1 MTRRTRQVSFKSD
14 QSDTASSVTNQRPV
28 IKPKPAPPTRPR
40 PQIAAKPTPVI
51 KTQPEKSYEGQ
62 HGANFS
68 PPVSVSS
75 SSTSSSMG
83 PPPPNLTNQM
93 PPPSPIKTLGRSP
106 KPPPPATPPR
116 VMNHHPASGNTPRS
130 SFGGQGPT
138 PGHGPSGQGPPG
150 HGPSGHHPFPRQIT
164 QMTKQMERTSSYSSD
179 QSDRSSSSGHF
190 PIGQSIQSGHSIG
203 GAPVSPGGYSNRS
216 NDSSHQQRNQQN
228 QQFHHH
234 QQQNHYQHHQ
244 YQQQQ
249 AVPKSL
255 LATNGPS
262 GYPSSASDHTDRSSI
277 PDKNLIHVSFYLFD
291 FQFWISLKKY
301 KSQTLPEKTRK
312 SSPKS

>member
-1 MTRRTRQVSFKSD
+1 M
-14 QSDTASSVTNQRPV
+14 
-28 IKPKPAPPTRPR
+28 
-40 PQIAAKPTPVI
+40 
-51 KTQPEKSYEGQ
+51 
-62 HGANFS
+62 GA
-68 PPVSVSS
+68 
-75 SSTSSSMG
+75 

-116 VMNHHPASGNTPRS
+116 VMNHHSSNTPRS
-130 SFGGQGPT
+130 SFGGQGVPT
-138 PGHGPSGQGPPG
+138 PGQGPSGHGPSG
-150 HGPSGHHPFPRQIT
+150 PFPRQIT

-190 PIGQSIQSGHSIG
+190 PIGHPSIQSGHSIG

-216 NDSSHQQRNQQN
+216 NDSSHRNQQ
-228 QQFHHH
+228 QFQHH
-234 QQQNHYQHHQ
+234 HYQHHQ

-277 PDKNLIHVSFYLFD
+277 PDKNLIHVSYYLFNL
-291 FQFWISLKKY
+291 FSILNKY
-301 KSQTLPEKTRK
+301 KNLIPNLARKNPEN
-312 SSPKS
+312 PHLNLNPDQGNM

>member
-14 QSDTASSVTNQRPV
+14 QSDSASAITNEPASTRPV

-51 KTQPEKSYEGQ
+51 KTQPEKSYESVGQ

-83 PPPPNLTNQM
+83 PPPPPTSAM

-116 VMNHHPASGNTPRS
+116 VMNHHTPSSNTPRS

-138 PGHGPSGQGPPG
+138 PGQAPSG

-203 GAPVSPGGYSNRS
+203 GAPVSPGGFSNRS
-216 NDSSHQQRNQQN
+216 NDSSHQQQRNQ

-234 QQQNHYQHHQ
+234 QNQNHYQHHQ

-255 LATNGPS
+255 LATNG
-262 GYPSSASDHTDRSSI
+262 YPSSASDHTDRSSI
-277 PDKNLIHVSFYLFD
+277 PDKNLIHVSNHNFLLNLFS
-291 FQFWISLKKY
+291 SLNN
-301 KSQTLPEKTRK
+301 T
-312 SSPKS
+312 

>member
-14 QSDTASSVTNQRPV
+14 QSDSAPANLTNQRPV

-83 PPPPNLTNQM
+83 PPPPPNLTNQM

-116 VMNHHPASGNTPRS
+116 VMNHHSSNTPRS
-130 SFGGQGPT
+130 SFGGQGVPT
-138 PGHGPSGQGPPG
+138 PGQGPSGL
-150 HGPSGHHPFPRQIT
+150 GPSGPFPRQIT

-190 PIGQSIQSGHSIG
+190 PIGHPSIQSGHSIG

-216 NDSSHQQRNQQN
+216 NDSSQRNQQQ
-228 QQFHHH
+228 QQFQHH
-234 QQQNHYQHHQ
+234 HYQHHQ

-277 PDKNLIHVSFYLFD
+277 PDKNLIHVSYYLFD
-291 FQFWISLKKY
+291 LFSILNKLKI
-301 KSQTLPEKTRK
+301 
-312 SSPKS
+312 

>member
-14 QSDTASSVTNQRPV
+14 QSDTASAISNPPSSVKPV

-51 KTQPEKSYEGQ
+51 KTQPERSYESVGQ

-83 PPPPNLTNQM
+83 PPPPPTSAI

-116 VMNHHPASGNTPRS
+116 VMNHHTPSSNTPRS

-138 PGHGPSGQGPPG
+138 PGQAPPG

-179 QSDRSSSSGHF
+179 QSDGSSSSGHF
-190 PIGQSIQSGHSIG
+190 PIGQSIQSGHT
-203 GAPVSPGGYSNRS
+203 GAPVSPGGYSTRS
-216 NDSSHQQRNQQN
+216 NDSSHQQRNQQ
-228 QQFHHH
+228 QFHHH
-234 QQQNHYQHHQ
+234 QQQQQNQYQHHQ

-255 LATNGPS
+255 LATN

-277 PDKNLIHVSFYLFD
+277 PDKNLIHVSTQIFFN
-291 FQFWISLKKY
+291 F
-301 KSQTLPEKTRK
+301 E
-312 SSPKS
+312 